1 MRKRKSAK
9 IGSAEGKGAK
19 MERYGKSDKHHPAT
33 ALMAIF
39 CSAHSLLVQGP
50 HLRRITLVCV
60 VHTDTLFMVVIIAG
74 VLVILYRTPPITPL
88 PIQKGQL
95 FIDAP

>member
-1 MRKRKSAK
+1 MQK
-9 IGSAEGKGAK
+9 EGKGAE
-19 MERYGKSDKHHPAT
+19 MERYGKSDKHCPAIT
-33 ALMAIF
+33 KFAGYSLQCSLAVGRFKAPIF
-39 CSAHSLLVQGP
+39 GGY
-50 HLRRITLVCV
+50 

-74 VLVILYRTPPITPL
+74 VLVVLYRTPPITPL